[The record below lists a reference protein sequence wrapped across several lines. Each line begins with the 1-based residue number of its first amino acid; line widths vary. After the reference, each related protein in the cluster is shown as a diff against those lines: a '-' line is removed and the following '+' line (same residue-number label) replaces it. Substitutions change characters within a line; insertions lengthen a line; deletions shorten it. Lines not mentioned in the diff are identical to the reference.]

1 MIDGSRKNGGLIG
14 KTAGVRR
21 TLAGFLFALSYAA
34 LCVAAGGLLLQ
45 RTVFDP
51 DLTRDAADEVLK
63 EPAILKELTKR
74 IAAATTAEMGT
85 STIEI
90 EALVNSVAA
99 NREGAKIMSDVLH
112 DAHARLIGVQRG
124 PVQIST
130 SQLIQIVR
138 SERVGEVPPLTI
150 PVPRVAALDI
160 TRAIL
165 KWAVPLAAIAALVL
179 FGLGLA
185 AHPDKAS
192 LVRSLGY
199 GLLVLGAAVTVMG
212 YILPRFAVRAVSS
225 NVWARIPPILADES
239 RWLVF
244 GTSIGL
250 FVAGGALIA
259 SAAMMSRQRR
269 WSTPINTY
277 RYSEERRWG

>member
-1 MIDGSRKNGGLIG
+1 MRSQTNGLPIG
-14 KTAGVRR
+14 KTAPVRR

-34 LCVAAGGLLLQ
+34 LCLAAGGFLLQ

-51 DLTRDAADEVLK
+51 DLTADAAAPVLQ

-74 IAAATTAEMGT
+74 IAAATTAELGK

-99 NREGAKIMSDVLH
+99 NAEGARILSDVLR
-112 DAHARLIGVQRG
+112 DAHARLIGQQRG
-124 PVQIST
+124 PVQIT
-130 SQLIQIVR
+130 ATQMVQIVR
-138 SERVGEVPPLTI
+138 SERVGSVAPLTI

-185 AHPDKAS
+185 AHPDRAS
-192 LVRSLGY
+192 LVRSLGF
-199 GLLVLGAAVTVMG
+199 GLMALGAAVTVMG
-212 YILPRFAVRAVSS
+212 YILPRFVVPAVSS
-225 NVWARIPPILADES
+225 SVWAKVPPILADEE
-239 RWLVF
+239 RWLV
-244 GTSIGL
+244 IGATVVL
-250 FVAGGALIA
+250 VAAGGALIV
-259 SAAMMSRQRR
+259 SAGMINRQRR